1 MIRMRACRKAYH
13 GPDGRGV
20 VPVLDGIDLVVAPE
34 EFVSVLGPS
43 GCGKTTLLRI
53 VAGLTP
59 WDSGDVLVNGHPVTG
74 PGPDRGMVF
83 QDFALLPWATVA
95 ENVAFGL
102 ELRGVSRHARIG
114 VTDRLIATVGL
125 QGFANHYPHQLSGGM
140 QQRVG
145 LARALAIDPAI
156 LLLDEPFGS
165 VDSLTRRLLQEDLLR
180 LHVETRKTVL
190 LVTHSVDEAARLGD
204 RIVLLGPRPA
214 RVLEVLD
221 TNLPRP
227 RPPHLGADARFVEL
241 KERLWDR
248 IKAMPGIERQPEE
261 SAGAEGAG
269 AEDD

>member
-1 MIRMRACRKAYH
+1 MIRIRGCHKAYH
-13 GPDGRGV
+13 GPDSREV
-20 VPVLDGIDLVVAPE
+20 VPVLDGIDLAVAPE
-34 EFVSVLGPS
+34 EFVSVIGPS

-59 WDSGDVLVNGHPVTG
+59 WDSGDVFVNGRPVTG

-102 ELRGVSRHARIG
+102 ELRGVDRCARLD
-114 VTDRLIATVGL
+114 VAARLIETVGL

-145 LARALAIDPAI
+145 LARALAIDPSI

-180 LHVETRKTVL
+180 LHFETRKTVL
-190 LVTHSVDEAARLGD
+190 LVTHSVDEAVRLGD

-214 RVLEVLD
+214 RVLEVFD
-221 TNLPRP
+221 TKLPRP
-227 RPPHLGADARFVEL
+227 RPPHLGADPQFVDL

-248 IKAMPGIERQPEE
+248 IKAVPGIGRQEE
-261 SAGAEGAG
+261 GNTRKEFG
-269 AEDD
+269 DD